1 MERES
6 YVEQPA
12 HSWERMVMAMAE
24 LKTSYMNNSE
34 FSQYSYYGTRSL
46 RGTPAHSHEQTVKA
60 MAKLKTSYMNN
71 SEFSQSLYQ

>member
-12 HSWERMVMAMAE
+12 HSREQMVMAMAE

-46 RGTPAHSHEQTVKA
+46 CGTTSSLLGADGDGYGRAKNKLHE
-60 MAKLKTSYMNN
+60 
-71 SEFSQSLYQ
+71 